1 MDMFVNH
8 VQMPRATRCSRQK
21 RRQQREHQPQ
31 TGQSWM
37 ASMLLISNPFQQ
49 VFHFQHTNAC
59 GVEAD
64 VIDVDKANA
73 HSGGEAAEC
82 LLG

>member
-1 MDMFVNH
+1 
-8 VQMPRATRCSRQK
+8 
-21 RRQQREHQPQ
+21 
-31 TGQSWM
+31 M